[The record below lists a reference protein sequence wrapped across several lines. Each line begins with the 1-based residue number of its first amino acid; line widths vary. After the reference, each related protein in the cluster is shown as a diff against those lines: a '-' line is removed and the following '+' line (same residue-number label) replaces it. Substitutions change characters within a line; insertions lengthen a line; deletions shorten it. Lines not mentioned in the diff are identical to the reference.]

1 MTLLC
6 RPRGRGNWKIIEVT
20 ISVAASLFAGRR
32 GTLIQIDGMPLLR
45 VVEVR
50 P

>member
-6 RPRGRGNWKIIEVT
+6 RPRGRGNWKVVEIIVSWPADLFLLNKGALVT
-20 ISVAASLFAGRR
+20 L
-32 GTLIQIDGMPLLR
+32 GTTILR

>member
-6 RPRGRGNWKIIEVT
+6 RPRGRGNWRIQTVELPGWPDPLFVRPGQIVT
-20 ISVAASLFAGRR
+20 IGSR
-32 GTLIQIDGMPLLR
+32 TLRI
-45 VVEVR
+45 VEVR